1 MNNYK
6 NNPLNHK
13 NYFSYLYSN
22 AKHTSLGQSA
32 KNIYK
37 FLKKYILVGR
47 IYRYAR
53 LLFIWIQTG
62 AYFLLI
68 STALIILIPVIVLS
82 VLVFILYTLHMHK
95 KYNKV
100 FADLISNN
108 TVCIIFKNSE
118 SEVQNACPD
127 ASIHIFVIRDPFTGL
142 TDCVNI
148 INSTTYIISMSYF
161 YSLKKHVLE
170 KTHARIDYLYNEE
183 DL

>member
-6 NNPLNHK
+6 SNPLNHK

-22 AKHTSLGQSA
+22 AKHTPLVQSV

-37 FLKKYILVGR
+37 FLSKYILVGR

-68 STALIILIPVIVLS
+68 STALIILIPIIVVS
-82 VLVFILYTLHMHK
+82 VLLFLLYTLHKHR

-100 FADLISNN
+100 FTDLISNN
-108 TVCIIFKNSE
+108 KVCIIFKNNE
-118 SEVQNACPD
+118 SEIQNACPD
-127 ASIHIFVIRDPFTGL
+127 TSIHIFVIKDPFTGL

-148 INSTTYIISMSYF
+148 IDSKTYMISMSYF

-170 KTHARIDYLYNEE
+170 RVSAKINYLNNEE